1 MAEQLFVFVQLE
13 FPWALGP
20 PDGRY
25 LMRAS
30 PGGPPERVI
39 VLEGTTPNSAP
50 APART
55 TRVTVIDPVSL
66 SAESQARAWL
76 TDFEG
81 EREQGIA
88 DAIALVNRML
98 HLHRLAAAD
107 PHVHEVSPSQ
117 ALAVRAGWGEG
128 ELLADGRWTH
138 ASELPA
144 VAAPRRRAGVLRR
157 GARRERASALSHLER
172 LASLLGARETP
183 LVCEELALRARGDL
197 DAGRPAHA
205 ALELQSAL
213 AAAVSELRAEERHD
227 LALRIDELE
236 QLSGGV
242 EQQAAAAR
250 GGGQPDGEVIAHAL
264 GRLEAVLRARQLRL

>member
-30 PGGPPERVI
+30 RGGPPERVI
-39 VLEGTTPNSAP
+39 VLEGTTPNSQP
-50 APART
+50 APPRT

-81 EREQGIA
+81 
-88 DAIALVNRML
+88 DAARHRGCDRAINRML
-98 HLHRLAAAD
+98 LPTAWPQPTARAGSPHRRW
-107 PHVHEVSPSQ
+107 PS
-117 ALAVRAGWGEG
+117 AGWGEEG
-128 ELLADGRWTH
+128 HGSSTGAGRTRTSCRPWR
-138 ASELPA
+138 
-144 VAAPRRRAGVLRR
+144 PRRTGVLRAEPPR
-157 GARRERASALSHLER
+157 SRASALSHVDAWLR
-172 LASLLGARETP
+172 CWARTDSAGLRGAGAGAR
-183 LVCEELALRARGDL
+183 RDL
-197 DAGRPAHA
+197 NAGRPAHA